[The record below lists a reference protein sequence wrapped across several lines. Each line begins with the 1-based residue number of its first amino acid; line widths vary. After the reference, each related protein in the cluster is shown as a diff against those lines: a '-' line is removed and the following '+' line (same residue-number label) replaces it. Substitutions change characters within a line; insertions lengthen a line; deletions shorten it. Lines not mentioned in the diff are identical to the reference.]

1 VLKVLGLIPVP
12 KKKKKTVGGGAQMIQ
27 NKQRRINGN
36 NM

>member
-12 KKKKKTVGGGAQMIQ
+12 KKKKTVGGGAQMIQ